1 MILTEIPLCLLT
13 LMKCCFLNCFF
24 FSSLF
29 SEGKPDPSGW
39 TSPRFS
45 MFRPDHNGWNPLMVA
60 AHQGTKDP
68 LPDFL
73 SALKIQW
80 RCVSLKG

>member
-13 LMKCCFLNCFF
+13 LMKCCFLNCF

-68 LPDFL
+68 WPDFL

-80 RCVSLKG
+80 RRVSLNG

>member
-1 MILTEIPLCLLT
+1 ML
-13 LMKCCFLNCFF
+13 FLELGF

-68 LPDFL
+68 WPDFL

-80 RCVSLKG
+80 RCVSLNG

>member
-1 MILTEIPLCLLT
+1 MILTEIPLCLQDLWNVV
-13 LMKCCFLNCFF
+13 FRSVF

-68 LPDFL
+68 WPDFL

-80 RCVSLKG
+80 RGVSLNG

>member
-1 MILTEIPLCLLT
+1 MILL
-13 LMKCCFLNCFF
+13 KFLSAFNTYGMLFFELFF
-24 FSSLF
+24 FHLFF

-80 RCVSLKG
+80 RRVSLNG